1 MHCLNCHNPRI
12 GPEEK
17 TCPKCGA
24 YLPSLLQH
32 TLSPGT
38 QLRNGAYHID
48 YALDTGGFGTIY
60 RAFHIS
66 LDCPVAIKEFYPRAY
81 SMREKSGVVSV
92 ASDRK
97 RTFDAERNQF
107 LQEGRILAELN
118 HRGVVNVLDLFEERN
133 TAYLVMELLKGQ
145 TLRRCLDQQPKGL
158 KPDLVR
164 KIVRQL
170 MITLEMLHRRKPPI
184 YHLDIKPENVFL
196 TSSERA
202 VLIDFG
208 AARLG
213 IDGYIVPQY
222 DLLYAPPEL
231 LSKDTKVGP
240 QSDLFELAMTAYE
253 LLTGQRPPSAPY
265 RRDWHV
271 TDVQEPWSSALEPA
285 LQLSKDK
292 RPLGVLSWWVNTMGA
307 GLPPFFKDKI
317 DIFLDPEEAQVLLEK
332 RLAERHVEYNELFL
346 TNSRLRQENARLK
359 RKTPG
364 DVDTREKS
372 EKDESDV
379 KLQEATAQKRELE
392 EKLRAKTN
400 EANTLKSQQQ
410 KLENELQGS
419 KNQQLKLERALQE
432 SKNQQQK
439 LEKNVVEQKKLEEK
453 VQEQANEAN
462 TLKQQKENLERAL
475 QESANQQQ
483 KLQIVLQE
491 RADQHQQLK
500 SALQETETQRQNIA
514 NDFMELSNKYEK
526 AEQEL
531 RRLQSTLTGTKP
543 SQGNPLYIYRQHTA
557 PVRFLAWSPDGM
569 RILSISSSIHIGD
582 ISSGASITPYEE
594 HIPKNYPFH
603 LVRSVAWSPDS
614 TQIAFG
620 AFGEVHILDVN
631 KDLIRVGY
639 KDRCFDA
646 NRARKELNASEFE
659 KILQTSL
666 HPLSWSPNGTCIA
679 SACNTATI
687 QVWNSTTG
695 MPLTSHDPQISSEWI
710 SALKWSP
717 HGGYLASV
725 LNGGYII
732 VWELSSWRRISVHA
746 TVSSNFAWSPDSR
759 YIASILWDSIQI
771 WDVTGYDW
779 QQNNNALVYQDAS
792 SRIADVS
799 WSPDS
804 RYIASAHGHIV
815 QIWAA
820 NTGAHIYTYRGH
832 MYGVNAVV
840 WSPDSTRIASASA
853 DGTVHVW
860 QAV

>member
-1 MHCLNCHNPRI
+1 MQVCLNCHNPHI

-32 TLSPGT
+32 TLPPET

-48 YALDTGGFGTIY
+48 HALDTGGFGTIY

-81 SMREKSGVVSV
+81 GMREKSGVVSV

-97 RTFDAERNQF
+97 RTFEAERNQF

-145 TLRRCLDQQPKGL
+145 TLRQRLDQQPEGL
-158 KPDLVR
+158 KPELVR

-170 MITLEMLHRRKPPI
+170 VITLEMLHRRKPPI

-196 TSSERA
+196 ASSDRA

-213 IDGYIVPQY
+213 RDGYVVPQY

-231 LSKDTKVGP
+231 TSKDSNVGP

-253 LLTGQRPPSAPY
+253 LLTGQRPPPAAY
-265 RRDWHV
+265 RSKDWHA
-271 TDVQEPWSSALEPA
+271 TDLEGPWRSALERA

-292 RPLGVLSWWVNTMGA
+292 RPSGVLSWWVNTMGA

-332 RLAERHVEYNELFL
+332 RLAERHEEYNELSL
-346 TNSRLRQENARLK
+346 TNSRLREENARLK
-359 RKTPG
+359 RKAASNA
-364 DVDTREKS
+364 DTREKS
-372 EKDESDV
+372 EKDESEV
-379 KLQEATAQKRELE
+379 KLQETTAQKRELE
-392 EKLRAKTN
+392 EKLRVKTN

-410 KLENELQGS
+410 KLEHELQGS
-419 KNQQLKLERALQE
+419 KNQQQKLERALQE
-432 SKNQQQK
+432 SKDQQQK
-439 LEKNVVEQKKLEEK
+439 LEQNAVEQKKLEENF
-453 VQEQANEAN
+453 QEKANEAN
-462 TLKQQKENLERAL
+462 TLKHEKENLERAL
-475 QESANQQQ
+475 QE
-483 KLQIVLQE
+483 
-491 RADQHQQLK
+491 
-500 SALQETETQRQNIA
+500 TENQRQNIA
-514 NDFMELSNKYEK
+514 NDFIELR
-526 AEQEL
+526 QEL
-531 RRLQSTLTGTKP
+531 KRLQSTLTEVKP
-543 SQGNPLYIYRQHTA
+543 SQGNPLYIYRQHTT
-557 PVRFLAWSPDGM
+557 PMRFLAWSPDGT
-569 RILSISSSIHIGD
+569 RILSIGSIIHIWD
-582 ISSGASITPYEE
+582 VSSGASITPYEE

-603 LVRSVAWSPDS
+603 LVRSVVWSPDS
-614 TQIAFG
+614 TQIALG

-631 KDLIRVGY
+631 KGFIRVGY
-639 KDRCFDA
+639 KDCFFDV
-646 NRARKELNASEFE
+646 NRARGEMNASEFV
-659 KILQTSL
+659 KLLQTSP
-666 HPLSWSPNGTCIA
+666 HPLTWSPNGACIA
-679 SACNTATI
+679 SVCNTATI

-695 MPLTSHDPQISSEWI
+695 MLLASHDPRFSSGSF

-717 HGGYLASV
+717 HSGYLASV
-725 LNGGYII
+725 LNGIYII
-732 VWELSSWRRISVHA
+732 IWEPSSWRRISVHTTA
-746 TVSSNFAWSPDSR
+746 SSNFAWSPDSR
-759 YIASILWDSIQI
+759 YIASISGDSIQI

-779 QQNNNALVYQDAS
+779 QQNNNALVYRDAS
-792 SRIADVS
+792 STIADVS

-804 RYIASAHGHIV
+804 RYIASAHGHTI
-815 QIWAA
+815 QIRAA
-820 NTGAHIYTYRGH
+820 TTGAHIYTYRGH
-832 MYGVNAVV
+832 TDEVNAVV
-840 WSPDSTRIASASA
+840 WSPDSTRIASASP

>member
-12 GPEEK
+12 SPEEQ
-17 TCPKCGA
+17 TCPQCGA
-24 YLPSLLQH
+24 FLPSLLQH
-32 TLSPGT
+32 TLPPGT

-81 SMREKSGVVSV
+81 GMREKSGAVSI
-92 ASDRK
+92 ASDRQ

-145 TLRRCLDQQPKGL
+145 TLRRRLEKQPEGL

-170 MITLEMLHRRKPPI
+170 VITLEMLHRRKPPI

-213 IDGYIVPQY
+213 KDGYVVPQY

-231 LSKDTKVGP
+231 LSKDSKVGP

-271 TDVQEPWSSALEPA
+271 TDLQEPWCSALERA

-292 RPLGVLSWWVNTMGA
+292 RPPGVLSWWVNTMGA

-317 DIFLDPEEAQVLLEK
+317 DIFLDPEEAQVLLEQ

-346 TNSRLRQENARLK
+346 TNSRLRQENTRLK

-392 EKLRAKTN
+392 EKLRTKTN
-400 EANTLKSQQQ
+400 EANALKSQQQ

-419 KNQQLKLERALQE
+419 KNQQQKLERALQE
-432 SKNQQQK
+432 SKDQQQK
-439 LEKNVVEQKKLEEK
+439 LEKNAIEQQKLEEK
-453 VQEQANEAN
+453 FQEKANEAN
-462 TLKQQKENLERAL
+462 TLKQQKEHLERAL
-475 QESANQQQ
+475 QEATN
-483 KLQIVLQE
+483 
-491 RADQHQQLK
+491 
-500 SALQETETQRQNIA
+500 QRQNIV
-514 NDFMELSNKYEK
+514 NDFMELRNTYEK
-526 AEQEL
+526 TEQEL
-531 RRLQSTLTGTKP
+531 KRLQSTLTGIKP

-557 PVRFLAWSPDGM
+557 PVRFLAWSPDG
-569 RILSISSSIHIGD
+569 RCILSIGSTIHIGD
-582 ISSGASITPYEE
+582 ISSDASISPYEE

-620 AFGEVHILDVN
+620 AFGEGHILDVN
-631 KDLIRVGY
+631 KGLIRVGY
-639 KDRCFDA
+639 KDRYFDV

-659 KILQTSL
+659 KFLQTSL
-666 HPLSWSPNGTCIA
+666 HPLSWSPDGACIA
-679 SACNTATI
+679 SACNTAII

-695 MPLTSHDPQISSEWI
+695 MPLTSHDPQISSERI

-725 LNGGYII
+725 LNSGYII
-732 VWELSSWRRISVHA
+732 VWKLSSWQRISVHA
-746 TVSSNFAWSPDSR
+746 TVSSNFAWSPDSK
-759 YIASILWDSIQI
+759 YIASISWDSIQI
-771 WDVTGYDW
+771 WDITGYDW

-804 RYIASAHGHIV
+804 RYIASAHGHTV

-832 MYGVNAVV
+832 TYEVNAVV

-853 DGTVHVW
+853 DGAVHVW